1 MTTIITMTPN
11 TEILKPRIKCNYT
24 LLIEDK
30 CDFTNDTN
38 TEVYEKLKNEVVE
51 TYPKG
56 GHSAGVKIKDD
67 LYFQLTTTDNQL
79 NVLNG
84 NIANNNNLSI
94 IDLGECKDILIK
106 ENNLPED
113 TDLIILKL
121 ENLALISNEKSIQY
135 EVYAPGEN
143 KKLDLSV
150 CSRVKI
156 NIIYPIKLSEET
168 EKVYNDLKSQ
178 GYDLFDKYNK
188 FYKDICT
195 PYKSENGHDI
205 ILADRNNDFFA
216 KNEIIC
222 QANCDYSSF
231 SSESYYVRC
240 SCDVA
245 NNEKIEAE
253 EPKRVTSKINIDS
266 FVDILKY
273 SNYKVLL
280 CYKLVF
286 RVVTFYKNLGS
297 IFTMIYFIG
306 YCISFGFFCFK
317 RFSPFEIEIWK
328 LLKKKRDIRNFKV
341 NNQINNNRNEKNN
354 IQNKKLNN
362 SFTNKELDIKY
373 IDKNPNENKNDI
385 IIVNSNI
392 MLNNKNNFKRSIKNI
407 KNKSKKIDD
416 IDKEESKKKEIIERA
431 QNMTYSKNEFKDKID
446 LNKQDDDN
454 GLQNN
459 NSQKG
464 EFPPKRK
471 LELNEIDDNNKEDIK
486 SNKNLESNI
495 IIYKS
500 KGNDSQKNSN
510 TEKKMLSKD
519 ELVIHDNQDIN
530 RLLKYERQNTK
541 EELTKKNKI
550 ILNDF
555 ELNHLDYSNALNL
568 DKRIFLKIYWSL
580 LKREHPIVYTFFAWD
595 DYNLFFIKLSKF
607 FFLITT
613 VMSLDALFFSNDA
626 IHNIYISKGSYNFGH
641 HISHMVLT
649 IIVYEALQVLLN
661 YLTFTDIN
669 YYEIK
674 KKKDTITQKE
684 VVNILKCIKY
694 KTIGFYIFTFLVF
707 LFYWYLNSAFCAVY
721 ESTQGIF
728 IADSFICLIFAF
740 IYPLILYLAPT
751 GLRKIT
757 FILKKINVSKVL
769 YRISQMIPIF

>member
-168 EKVYNDLKSQ
+168 EKIYNDLKSQ

-253 EPKRVTSKINIDS
+253 EPKRVTSKNNIDS

-286 RVVTFYKNLGS
+286 RAVTFYKNLGS
-297 IFTMIYFIG
+297 IFTLIYFIG

-362 SFTNKELDIKY
+362 SFTNKELDIKN

-385 IIVNSNI
+385 MIVNSNI

-407 KNKSKKIDD
+407 KNKTKKIDD
-416 IDKEESKKKEIIERA
+416 ISKEESKKKKSLKEP
-431 QNMTYSKNEFKDKID
+431 KI
-446 LNKQDDDN
+446 
-454 GLQNN
+454 
-459 NSQKG
+459 
-464 EFPPKRK
+464 
-471 LELNEIDDNNKEDIK
+471 
-486 SNKNLESNI
+486 
-495 IIYKS
+495 
-500 KGNDSQKNSN
+500 
-510 TEKKMLSKD
+510 
-519 ELVIHDNQDIN
+519 
-530 RLLKYERQNTK
+530 
-541 EELTKKNKI
+541 
-550 ILNDF
+550 
-555 ELNHLDYSNALNL
+555 
-568 DKRIFLKIYWSL
+568 
-580 LKREHPIVYTFFAWD
+580 
-595 DYNLFFIKLSKF
+595 
-607 FFLITT
+607 
-613 VMSLDALFFSNDA
+613 
-626 IHNIYISKGSYNFGH
+626 
-641 HISHMVLT
+641 
-649 IIVYEALQVLLN
+649 
-661 YLTFTDIN
+661 
-669 YYEIK
+669 
-674 KKKDTITQKE
+674 
-684 VVNILKCIKY
+684 
-694 KTIGFYIFTFLVF
+694 
-707 LFYWYLNSAFCAVY
+707 
-721 ESTQGIF
+721 
-728 IADSFICLIFAF
+728 
-740 IYPLILYLAPT
+740 
-751 GLRKIT
+751 
-757 FILKKINVSKVL
+757 
-769 YRISQMIPIF
+769 